1 MGAIPAVGDLP
12 VTPETRDAIAE
23 LVGPEWADP
32 VDAPEAVT
40 AAELGVWLGLSP
52 NRVHALGRDGVL
64 PRTADKTYPLRA
76 SVRAYADHAR
86 QLAKGKASD
95 ADLAAEKVRLAREQA
110 DKIAFANARAR
121 GELLDSREVA
131 TAWRG
136 VVVDLRAA
144 MLAVPSR
151 VAARLGLDRK
161 TTAALDREVRDAME
175 TIADDR

>member
-1 MGAIPAVGDLP
+1 MGEDFLP
-12 VTPETRDAIAE
+12 LD
-23 LVGPEWADP
+23 
-32 VDAPEAVT
+32 VDAVT
-40 AAELGVWLGLSP
+40 AAVLAEWLGLTA

-64 PRTADKTYPLRA
+64 PRTAEKSYPLRA
-76 SVRAYADHAR
+76 SVAAYCDHAR
-86 QLAKGKASD
+86 QLAKGKQAD
-95 ADLAAEKVRLAREQA
+95 AELAAEKLRLARETA
-110 DKIAFANARAR
+110 DKIAFANAQAR

-161 TTAALDREVRDAME
+161 ETAALDREVRDAME
-175 TIADDR
+175 IIADE